1 MRQVITAIAIFFL
14 LLPGLVCAQE
24 IREYSVSAQVEGRA
38 LKEMITI
45 TIVNNHDTDLVE
57 LNYPFNGRLV
67 DLITYDDRGG
77 LESRSNY
84 RTGKT
89 YVTTKLRKPLKTN
102 ETAVVNY
109 EFTTQDIISEFNN
122 THILST
128 TYSLLA
134 NVKRF
139 SLEVTL
145 PEGMLLTEGVSTV
158 PKPAGVDSD
167 GRHVIL
173 RWEETNPTEFR
184 VYVNY
189 EPFIKETVIREDRR
203 TEYTIYLLTLLTFG
217 AIALHLRGERASRL
231 IFRILRRGVSEKID
245 ILREDE
251 QVILKLVMDEDGIDQ
266 RKIQEITDFSKAKV
280 SKIVSELENRGAVR
294 KEQRGRRN
302 KIYLAEKL
310 RE

>member
-1 MRQVITAIAIFFL
+1 MRQAITAIAIL
-14 LLPGLVCAQE
+14 LLLIPSLALAQG
-24 IREYSVSAQVEGRA
+24 IKEYSVSAQVEGRS
-38 LKEMITI
+38 LNEMITI
-45 TIVNNHDTDLVE
+45 TIVNNHDTDMLE

-67 DLITYDDRGG
+67 DLITYDSTGG
-77 LESRSNY
+77 LESHSTY
-84 RTGKT
+84 KAGKT
-89 YVTTKLRKPLKTN
+89 YVTTKFRRPIGTN

-109 EFTTQDIISEFNN
+109 EFKTSDIITEFNN

-134 NVKRF
+134 NVKSF

-145 PEGMLLTEGVSTV
+145 PEGMLLTEGVSVV
-158 PKPAGVDSD
+158 PKPAAVDSD

-173 RWEETNPTEFR
+173 RWGETNPTEFR

-189 EPFIKETVIREDRR
+189 EPLIQERVIKEEGGN
-203 TEYTIYLLTLLTFG
+203 EYLVYLLALLVLVAVGIYLKGWRVLKPISKIVKG
-217 AIALHLRGERASRL
+217 D
-231 IFRILRRGVSEKID
+231 VSEKID
-245 ILREDE
+245 ILKEDE
-251 QVILKLVMDEDGIDQ
+251 QAILKLVMEEDGMDQ

-280 SKIVSELENRGAVR
+280 SKIISELEKRGAVR
-294 KEQRGRRN
+294 KEQVGRRN